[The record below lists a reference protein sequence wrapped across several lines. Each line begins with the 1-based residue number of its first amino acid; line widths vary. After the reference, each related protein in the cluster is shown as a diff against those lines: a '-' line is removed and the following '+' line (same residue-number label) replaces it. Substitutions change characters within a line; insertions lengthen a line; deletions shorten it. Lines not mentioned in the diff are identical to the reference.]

1 MRHRHHHPSQQQQ
14 PSTTPTRCQS
24 LELLGTYKPST
35 DYARN
40 DFQQI
45 STFDQAESNLFYV

>member
-1 MRHRHHHPSQQQQ
+1 MRHRHHRPQQQQ
-14 PSTTPTRCQS
+14 PPTTPTRCQS